1 MRLKLWP
8 GFARL
13 RHHELEHRLCL
24 FFSMRDQFETIG
36 QQGLHHQSHLVFG
49 GIRMRPGLNVKPI
62 VVDPAWQT
70 KQGTLTKLEC
80 ES

>member
-1 MRLKLWP
+1 
-8 GFARL
+8 
-13 RHHELEHRLCL
+13 
-24 FFSMRDQFETIG
+24 MRDQFETIG
-36 QQGLHHQSHLVFG
+36 QQGLHHQSHLVFR
-49 GIRMRPGLNVKPI
+49 GIPLRPGLNVKPI